1 MLTIGIRDILFLCL
15 CGILHGVYRKRQKW
29 LLPLPPSL
37 PGGWPIVGNALQLP
51 LSYVHL
57 FYQEIGRK
65 LGSKMVYIEALG
77 QPIIV
82 VNDACIAND
91 LLDKRSAFY
100 SSRPRMPM
108 FEVFVGALSLS
119 MTYGLPVKRVKDP
132 FIKLSDTAFTSAVRA
147 AAPGGYMV
155 NIFAFSSVHSEL
167 GAWSAVQAG
176 WTAEKSVASESFLS
190 ATLAH
195 YQHND
200 EFQALE
206 PRIKKAAMQVFG
218 AVTETTITGLLTFVL
233 AMLTHPEIQR
243 IAQEEVDL
251 VVGED
256 RLPDFSD
263 RTKLPYLTAVLKEV
277 LRWNP
282 VVPAGIPHL
291 TTADDIYEGYYI
303 PKGSIVVPNTYAMLH
318 DEEIFPKPN
327 EFNPERF
334 IKDGIPVDDVLD
346 PTVVATFGF
355 GRRIC
360 PGAHIAMATLSIATA
375 SILSLFDILPELDS
389 DNKPIQV
396 KPEFAATSLVSE
408 PLPFK
413 CRLYLAILLG
423 WSLTPNTMAILGLKD
438 AVFLCFCGL
447 VHLVYRRRR
456 TRLLPLPPSLPGWPI
471 VGNAFQ
477 LPLSYVHVFYEE
489 LGRRLGSKIIYV
501 EALGQPIIII
511 NDARIASDLLEKRSS
526 LYSSRP
532 RLPMLEV
539 IGTDQFFGLLP
550 YTDAWRNQRRMF
562 HQHFSEKNLPREKDK
577 ALEFTRKGLLPNLY
591 QTPQDFLVHIN
602 GLVGG
607 IALSMTYGLPVKRSH
622 DPLIHSSE
630 EAFKVAVQSAAPG
643 KYLVNILPFLKHVPS
658 WMPGAQFKRDARR
671 FRVQLDEIL
680 EVPFKMAQNNIDEGV
695 CPESF
700 VSASL
705 EHYKNSRDYAIFE
718 SQIKKAASQVFGAA
732 SEPTIAG
739 LTTFMLAML
748 THPEVQRKAQE
759 EVDSVVGADRLP
771 DFSDR
776 PELPYLTAV
785 LKEVLR
791 WNPIT
796 PTGIPHLTI
805 AEDVYSGYYIPKG
818 ATIMANAYAMLH
830 DDDVFPNPKKFNPD
844 RFIKDGVLVED
855 ILDPML
861 VGTFGF
867 GRRACPGAHIAL
879 ATLNIA
885 SASILSIFNILPAL
899 DDDGRK
905 IEVNPEF
912 VAASLVSSQTLL
924 LTTMTV
930 VPVNVASL
938 KKVKNSVIGN
948 PSAKKQ
954 LAQDALLIQT
964 LIACLNPH
972 PYHEPH
978 ESSPRA
984 EDDALRIEA
993 AHVIASLAS
1002 SEDALATLLDHEAP
1016 HAFLVAV
1023 SYLQPT
1029 DSISLRSAIVRG
1041 LRSLTMAMADI
1052 AGPSQWGL
1060 KSNKSKIRNRAKDG
1074 LSYLFQTESLDI
1086 YLPLLTDSSTQISI
1100 SIAQIAAFAVRT
1112 LDHRKALAEWLPPE
1126 DRLKE
1131 AKTRRLARTTFD
1143 NSPELS

>member
-65 LGSKMVYIEALG
+65 LGSKMIYIEALG

-82 VNDACIAND
+82 VNDAWIAND
-91 LLDKRSAFY
+91 LLDKRSALY

-155 NIFAFSSVHSEL
+155 NILPFLRYIPSWVP
-167 GAWSAVQAG
+167 GAQFKQDGRRYRAQFDRVLDEPYRMAKENM
-176 WTAEKSVASESFLS
+176 EKGVASESFLS

-206 PRIKKAAMQVFG
+206 PQIKKAAMQVFG

-256 RLPDFSD
+256 CLPDFSD
-263 RTKLPYLTAVLKEV
+263 RMKLPYLTAVLKEV

-327 EFNPERF
+327 EFNPGRF

-389 DNKPIQV
+389 DDKPIQV
-396 KPEFAATSLVSE
+396 KPEFAATSLVSTKTSRSST
-408 PLPFK
+408 PIAV
-413 CRLYLAILLG
+413 AILLG
-423 WSLTPNTMAILGLKD
+423 WSLTPNRMAILGLKD

-562 HQHFSEKNLPREKDK
+562 HQHFSEKNLPREEDK

-607 IALSMTYGLPVKRSH
+607 IALSMTYGLPVKQSH

-658 WMPGAQFKRDARR
+658 WMPGTQFKRDARR

-705 EHYKNSRDYAIFE
+705 EHYKNNRDYAIFE

-748 THPEVQRKAQE
+748 THPEAQRKAQE

-776 PELPYLTAV
+776 PQLPYLTAV

-879 ATLNIA
+879 ATLYIA

-912 VAASLVSSQTLL
+912 VAASLVSEPLPFRCRITPRPGKDIEGLL
-924 LTTMTV
+924 
-930 VPVNVASL
+930 A
-938 KKVKNSVIGN
+938 GN
-948 PSAKKQ
+948 
-954 LAQDALLIQT
+954 T
-964 LIACLNPH
+964 GF
-972 PYHEPH
+972 E
-978 ESSPRA
+978 
-984 EDDALRIEA
+984 
-993 AHVIASLAS
+993 
-1002 SEDALATLLDHEAP
+1002 
-1016 HAFLVAV
+1016 
-1023 SYLQPT
+1023 YL
-1029 DSISLRSAIVRG
+1029 
-1041 LRSLTMAMADI
+1041 
-1052 AGPSQWGL
+1052 
-1060 KSNKSKIRNRAKDG
+1060 
-1074 LSYLFQTESLDI
+1074 
-1086 YLPLLTDSSTQISI
+1086 
-1100 SIAQIAAFAVRT
+1100 
-1112 LDHRKALAEWLPPE
+1112 
-1126 DRLKE
+1126 
-1131 AKTRRLARTTFD
+1131 
-1143 NSPELS
+1143 